1 MLSIAIKSP
10 EQKAAEAGVD
20 GFRQDRGPF
29 VVAAE
34 RTRMAMVFTD
44 ADAPGNP
51 LIFANEAFLTLT
63 GYSREEVLGQAFGF
77 LLSRGD
83 NQTANQRIEAAF
95 AGESGG
101 HFEMH
106 DRRKDG
112 SKFWAA
118 VIVCPVEDAAGRVG
132 MHVSSF
138 VDLTDHKREAEHLR
152 FLLDE
157 MNHRTL
163 NTLAT
168 VRAIAV
174 QTLRGV
180 AGEAVVEAF
189 EGRIQALSETHG
201 LLGGHNWDAVT
212 LRDVLERILEPFG
225 QDGRVTLEGAVVPL
239 SPKAAL
245 TLAMVFHELASNAAR
260 HGSLS
265 TPAGK
270 VTASWRT
277 EITDDGE
284 RLFLR
289 WQESG
294 GPPAVAPEH
303 QGFGLRL
310 IEGGLAQDL
319 AGEVH
324 VAYDRAGL
332 VCRIAMP
339 LRAAAA

>member
-1 MLSIAIKSP
+1 MLQIAPKSP
-10 EQKAAEAGVD
+10 EQTAAEAGID

-51 LIFANEAFLTLT
+51 LVFANEAFLKLT
-63 GYSREEVLGQAFGF
+63 GYSLEDVLGQRFGF

-118 VIVCPVEDAAGRVG
+118 VVVCPVENAAGHIG
-132 MHVSSF
+132 THVSSF

-168 VRAIAV
+168 VQAIAV
-174 QTLRGV
+174 QTLRAV
-180 AGEAVVEAF
+180 ADEAVVEAF

-201 LLGGHNWDAVT
+201 LLSRHNWDAVT
-212 LRDVLERILEPFG
+212 LRDVLERILEPLG
-225 QDGRVTLEGAVVPL
+225 QAARVMLDGSSVPL
-239 SPKAAL
+239 NPKAAL
-245 TLAMVFHELASNAAR
+245 TLARVFHELASNAAV

-265 TPAGK
+265 AAAGQVA
-270 VTASWRT
+270 VTWRT
-277 EITDDGE
+277 EPTADGE
-284 RLFLR
+284 RMFLR

-294 GPPAVAPEH
+294 GPPAEAPEH
-303 QGFGLRL
+303 PGFGLRL
-310 IEGGLAQDL
+310 IEGDLARDL

-339 LRAAAA
+339 LPAAAG

>member
-1 MLSIAIKSP
+1 MPNIAVKSP

-51 LIFANEAFLTLT
+51 LVFANDAFLKLT
-63 GYSREEVLGQAFGF
+63 GYACEEVLGQPFAF

-83 NQTANQRIEAAF
+83 NRMEAQRIEAAF

-101 HFEMH
+101 HFEMR

-112 SKFWAA
+112 SLFWAA
-118 VIVCPVEDAAGRVG
+118 VVISPVDDPTGHIG
-132 MHVSSF
+132 THVSSF
-138 VDLTDHKREAEHLR
+138 VDLTDHKREAEQLR

-180 AGEAVVEAF
+180 AGDEVVEAF

-201 LLGGHNWDAVT
+201 LLGRHNWDAVT

-225 QDGRVTLEGAVVPL
+225 QAGRVSLQGSILPL
-239 SPKAAL
+239 GPKDAL
-245 TLAMVFHELASNAAR
+245 TLAMVFHELASNAVR

-265 TPAGK
+265 VPAGE
-270 VTASWRT
+270 VAVSWRT
-277 EITDDGE
+277 EPGKDGE
-284 RLFLR
+284 RMLLR

-294 GPPAVAPEH
+294 GPPAEAPRR
-303 QGFGLRL
+303 QGFGMRL
-310 IEGGLAQDL
+310 IEGGLARDL
-319 AGEVH
+319 DGEVH

-339 LRAAAA
+339 LPAA